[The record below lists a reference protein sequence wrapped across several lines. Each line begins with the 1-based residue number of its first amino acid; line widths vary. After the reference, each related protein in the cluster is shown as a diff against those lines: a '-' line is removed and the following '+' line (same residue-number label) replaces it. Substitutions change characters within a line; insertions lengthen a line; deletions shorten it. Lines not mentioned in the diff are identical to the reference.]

1 MTTAALRTQQLSADL
16 VRRRHLTFYLI
27 FFAGGMPALI
37 YQVVWQ
43 RLLTLY
49 FGVDIYST
57 SITVATFMMGLGVGS
72 LLGGRLADHVANRA
86 LCYAGLEAL
95 MGCLGFA
102 SIPVFSLI
110 GRWLAGARSRRSCSW
125 ISSFFCYPRRSWG

>member
-1 MTTAALRTQQLSADL
+1 MTTAAPRVRQPSAD
-16 VRRRHLTFYLI
+16 VVTRRHLVFYLI

-43 RLLTLY
+43 RVLTLY

-72 LLGGRLADHVANRA
+72 LIGGRVADRVANRG
-86 LCYAGLEAL
+86 LYYAGLEAL
-95 MGCLGFA
+95 MGCIGLA
-102 SIPVFSLI
+102 S
-110 GRWLAGARSRRSCSW
+110 
-125 ISSFFCYPRRSWG
+125 